1 MRIQVLGWRKQGVV
15 SMKPRESMVR
25 LKMFQV
31 RGKRREIAQLEM
43 MIAEFERMVLEL
55 EAQIV
60 HEECKSGNSDVHH
73 FAYSALARA
82 ARQRR
87 DNLINSI
94 RDLQLQKTNA
104 EIALHEVTT
113 ELQRAQL
120 LEARENG
127 GVAGEKDIFMQSRS
141 MTG

>member
-1 MRIQVLGWRKQGVV
+1 
-15 SMKPRESMVR
+15 MKPRESMVR
-25 LKMFQV
+25 LRMFQM

-55 EAQIV
+55 ETQIV
-60 HEECKSGNSDVHH
+60 NEERKSGNNDVNH
-73 FAYSALARA
+73 FAYSAFARA

-87 DNLINSI
+87 DNLMNSI

-104 EIALHEVTT
+104 EIALHEVNT
-113 ELQRAQL
+113 ELQRAQIY
-120 LEARENG
+120 EAREKKAA
-127 GVAGEKDIFMQSRS
+127 VDDDCILIQSNS

>member
-1 MRIQVLGWRKQGVV
+1 
-15 SMKPRESMVR
+15 MKSRASMVR
-25 LKMFQV
+25 LKIFQV
-31 RGKRREIAQLEM
+31 RGRRREIAQLEM

-55 EAQIV
+55 EAQII
-60 HEECKSGNSDVHH
+60 HEERKSGNNDVHH
-73 FAYSALARA
+73 FAYSAFARA

-87 DNLINSI
+87 DNLVNSI

-104 EIALHEVTT
+104 EIALHEANT

-120 LEARENG
+120 LEAREKKATADDEG
-127 GVAGEKDIFMQSRS
+127 ILIQSKS

>member
-1 MRIQVLGWRKQGVV
+1 
-15 SMKPRESMVR
+15 MKPRESLVR

-55 EAQIV
+55 EAQIIN
-60 HEECKSGNSDVHH
+60 EERKSGNSDVHH
-73 FAYSALARA
+73 FAYSAFARA

-94 RDLQLQKTNA
+94 RDLQRQKTNA
-104 EIALHEVTT
+104 EIALHEVDT
-113 ELQRAQL
+113 ELQRVQL

-127 GVAGEKDIFMQSRS
+127 VVACDGPIVIQSKS
-141 MTG
+141 MIG

>member
-1 MRIQVLGWRKQGVV
+1 
-15 SMKPRESMVR
+15 MKPRESIVR
-25 LKMFQV
+25 LRMFQM

-55 EAQIV
+55 EAQIIN
-60 HEECKSGNSDVHH
+60 EERKTGNNDVHH
-73 FAYSALARA
+73 FAYSAFARA

-104 EIALHEVTT
+104 EMTLHEISG

-120 LEARENG
+120 LEAREKKAFTDDED
-127 GVAGEKDIFMQSRS
+127 VLSLSHS

>member
-1 MRIQVLGWRKQGVV
+1 
-15 SMKPRESMVR
+15 MKPRESLVR
-25 LKMFQV
+25 LKAFQV
-31 RGKRREIAQLEM
+31 RGKRREIAQLDM

-55 EAQIV
+55 EAQIL
-60 HEECKSGNSDVHH
+60 HEERKSGNSDVHH
-73 FAYSALARA
+73 FAYPAFARA

-94 RDLQLQKTNA
+94 RDLQRQKTNA
-104 EIALHEVTT
+104 EIVLHEVNA

-120 LEARENG
+120 LETRENG
-127 GVAGEKDIFMQSRS
+127 AVVCDDPVVIQSKS